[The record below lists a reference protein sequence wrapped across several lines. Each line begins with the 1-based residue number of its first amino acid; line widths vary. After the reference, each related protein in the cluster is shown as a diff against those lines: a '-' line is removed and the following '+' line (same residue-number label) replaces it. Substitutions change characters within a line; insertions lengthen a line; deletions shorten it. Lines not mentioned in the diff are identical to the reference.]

1 MDKIIFAV
9 LATIAA
15 IKLTLDGHDINLY
28 FYVPAWALL
37 SSILLDIRIRYDW
50 YVVFKVGDAT
60 LSRVVTN
67 WNDINDWNDLYYLRR
82 EIHESFMPQIV
93 FFKKIGWHIVLKRNG
108 RSD

>member
-1 MDKIIFAV
+1 MDKLIWAT

-15 IKLTLDGHDINLY
+15 TKLTLDDQDLNAY
-28 FYVPAWALL
+28 FYIPAFTVMF
-37 SSILLDIRIRYDW
+37 SILLDIRIRYDW

-60 LSRVVTN
+60 LSIVVTN

-93 FFKKIGWHIVLKRNG
+93 FFKKIDWHIVLKRNG